1 VFSFLE
7 EVKTYRIKQDFTTL
21 HNGDYIM
28 SVHPSIVEKA
38 AVIVEFHLTTT
49 SRPKTSSL
57 KLNKG
62 DCLELSR
69 HFADLASAL

>member
-1 VFSFLE
+1 MFTFLE

-38 AVIVEFHLTTT
+38 AVRVEFHLPTN
-49 SRPKTSSL
+49 SRPKTGSL
-57 KLNKG
+57 VLTKE

-69 HFADLASAL
+69 HFSELATAL